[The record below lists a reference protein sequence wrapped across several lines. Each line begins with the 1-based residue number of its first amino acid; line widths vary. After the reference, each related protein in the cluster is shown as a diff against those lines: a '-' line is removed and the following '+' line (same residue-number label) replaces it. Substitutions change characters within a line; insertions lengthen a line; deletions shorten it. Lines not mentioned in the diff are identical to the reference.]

1 MNIFDYGMEVAI
13 ANENPNYLLSIS
25 GPTEENPE
33 DPFVL
38 VGAAHCNY
46 ICKDSDSGNT
56 LETCCCRTE
65 NSTATCNS
73 EVIAHQAGG
82 KFSFKCV
89 LH

>member
-1 MNIFDYGMEVAI
+1 MTKF
-13 ANENPNYLLSIS
+13 IS

-46 ICKDSDSGNT
+46 ICKDSDSGDT